1 MEVGISLFY
10 RDFDLHRF
18 CLQHDSRTS
27 NGTRCCLRKSVFRKE
42 QNREIKS
49 IMTDMQTILRGFDS
63 TNVQELTRK
72 SRAIVKQELRQ
83 NAIAIPQDSAV

>member
-1 MEVGISLFY
+1 M
-10 RDFDLHRF
+10 
-18 CLQHDSRTS
+18 
-27 NGTRCCLRKSVFRKE
+27 FRKE